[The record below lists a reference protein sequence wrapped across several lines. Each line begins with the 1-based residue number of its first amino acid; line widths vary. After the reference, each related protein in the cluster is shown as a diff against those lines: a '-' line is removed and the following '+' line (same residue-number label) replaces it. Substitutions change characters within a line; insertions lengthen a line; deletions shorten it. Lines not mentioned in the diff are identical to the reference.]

1 MNNIVPI
8 RPGIQVRPAGQVAT
22 VSTGPSP
29 LMVLGIAAVSILA
42 YEGVKYWWGTQKR
55 AYR

>member
-1 MNNIVPI
+1 MSNIVPI
-8 RPGIQVRPAGQVAT
+8 RPGIQVRPAGQVA

-29 LMVLGIAAVSILA
+29 WMILGIAAVSIVA